1 MFLSRVVCFPFAM
14 ITFSVGAD
22 VVAVS
27 RALLEDENP
36 SFKVVE
42 ELFSGSFSRG
52 QFKHRVY

>member
-1 MFLSRVVCFPFAM
+1 
-14 ITFSVGAD
+14 VGAD